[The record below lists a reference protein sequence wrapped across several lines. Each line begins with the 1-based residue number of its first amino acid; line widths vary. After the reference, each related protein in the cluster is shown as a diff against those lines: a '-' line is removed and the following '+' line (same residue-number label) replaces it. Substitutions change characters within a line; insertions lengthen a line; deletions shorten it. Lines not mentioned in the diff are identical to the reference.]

1 MIISQG
7 HGKLNEI
14 YAAVKEAASAK
25 GWDGVDLVI
34 ICGDFQVSSDSVLQL
49 FVVPNFLLGRP

>member
-1 MIISQG
+1 MIVLQG

-14 YAAVKEAASAK
+14 YDAVKDAAAAR

-34 ICGDFQVSSDSVLQL
+34 ICGDFQVSSGPALEVSIVS
-49 FVVPNFLLGRP
+49 